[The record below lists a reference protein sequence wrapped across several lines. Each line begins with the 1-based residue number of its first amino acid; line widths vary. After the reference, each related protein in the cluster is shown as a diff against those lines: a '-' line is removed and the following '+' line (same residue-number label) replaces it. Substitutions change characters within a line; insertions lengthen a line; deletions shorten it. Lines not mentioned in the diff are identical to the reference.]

1 MRRILAVISTLA
13 IIMLG
18 GVFAVPVAQA
28 GDPCWLDDSRPPL
41 TEGTG
46 SVVKLD
52 TCAFFPTVARVP
64 VGTTVRFINS
74 ATIEHM
80 VTGANLAW
88 GITGDKRLGPG
99 DEFSAPFDKPGVY
112 PFTCLL
118 HPGMSGAIVVG
129 SGIASAD
136 GGAATTGG
144 ASAAPAPSAPASV
157 ASAPAAVANVG
168 GSPQAP
174 ADATGPLPRVAA
186 VLAVLLALLGSIA
199 WLGRRRGAF
208 ARSVD

>member
-1 MRRILAVISTLA
+1 MRRIIAVVSTLA
-13 IIMLG
+13 LVMIG

-28 GDPCWLDDSRPPL
+28 GDPCWHDQARPPV

-46 SVVKLD
+46 SIVKLD
-52 TCAFFPTVARVP
+52 TCAFLPTITRVP

-88 GITGDKRLGPG
+88 GITGDKRLGTG

-118 HPGMSGAIVVG
+118 HPGMTGAIVVG
-129 SGIASAD
+129 SGTAST
-136 GGAATTGG
+136 GAG
-144 ASAAPAPSAPASV
+144 AGTV
-157 ASAPAAVANVG
+157 ASAPAAPVTNVG
-168 GSPQAP
+168 GAPQA
-174 ADATGPLPRVAA
+174 AANDTTGPLLLAAA
-186 VLAVLLALLGSIA
+186 VLVVLLALFGSIV
-199 WLGRRRGAF
+199 WLSRRRGDVAGTELH
-208 ARSVD
+208 

>member
-1 MRRILAVISTLA
+1 MRRIIAVVSTFA

-41 TEGTG
+41 TAGTG
-46 SVVKLD
+46 SIVKLD
-52 TCAFFPTVARVP
+52 TCAFLPTIARVP

-74 ATIEHM
+74 GTIEHM

-144 ASAAPAPSAPASV
+144 ASSAPV
-157 ASAPAAVANVG
+157 GSAPAAVANVG
-168 GSPQAP
+168 GTPQAP
-174 ADATGPLPRVAA
+174 ADATGPLPRAAA

-208 ARSVD
+208 ARSDLD